1 MKQPRDH
8 AQTLLKKA
16 ANDLIAADAIL
27 STERAL
33 DTACFHTQQAVEKS
47 LKAILAY
54 HDIEYPWRHDL
65 GELLKLVIPLAPD
78 IAPLADQVLGMTPYA
93 VEIRYNDEFDPGLME
108 AGRALSLA
116 IQVYQTSAATIGVND
131 MEWDR

>member
-8 AQTLLKKA
+8 ARTLLKKA

-47 LKAILAY
+47 LRAILAY
-54 HDIEYPWRHDL
+54 HDVEYPWRHDL
-65 GELLKLVIPLAPD
+65 GELLRLVIPLAPD
-78 IAPLADQVLGMTPYA
+78 IAPLADQILRMTPYA
-93 VEIRYNDEFDPGLME
+93 VEIRYDDEFNPGLQE
-108 AGRALSLA
+108 AGQALDLA
-116 IQVYQTSAATIGVND
+116 IRVHRARATAVGVGD
-131 MEWDR
+131 VEW

>member
-54 HDIEYPWRHDL
+54 HEYVKAW
-65 GELLKLVIPLAPD
+65 LV
-78 IAPLADQVLGMTPYA
+78 
-93 VEIRYNDEFDPGLME
+93 
-108 AGRALSLA
+108 
-116 IQVYQTSAATIGVND
+116 SA
-131 MEWDR
+131 

>member
-16 ANDLIAADAIL
+16 ANDLIAAD
-27 STERAL
+27 
-33 DTACFHTQQAVEKS
+33 
-47 LKAILAY
+47 AILAY

-78 IAPLADQVLGMTPYA
+78 ILRWL
-93 VEIRYNDEFDPGLME
+93 IRC
-108 AGRALSLA
+108 
-116 IQVYQTSAATIGVND
+116 SAWRPT
-131 MEWDR
+131 RSR